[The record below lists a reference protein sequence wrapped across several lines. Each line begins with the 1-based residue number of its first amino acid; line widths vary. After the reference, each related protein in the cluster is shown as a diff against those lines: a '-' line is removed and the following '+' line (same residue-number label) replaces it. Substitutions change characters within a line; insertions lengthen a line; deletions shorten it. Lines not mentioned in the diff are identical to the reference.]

1 MEWNGEARLCG
12 FDINHLS
19 STPITVTAISY
30 QTVTRTVT
38 QIATVVVVVV
48 DTSTIVRETEITVS
62 NEQTQTNIIW
72 VTETILARRAL
83 ATPEPRFYARR
94 ENDEGPLPRR
104 WWTSAWRAAWG
115 SIAPRGQRP
124 QLDDA
129 PQAAP
134 LQRRQATVA
143 PGTVAPVPTVTKFV
157 TETVE
162 STKVV
167 SETITTQS
175 TSIVLTTV
183 TRTNTKYVELT
194 QPSQKQIPQ

>member
-1 MEWNGEARLCG
+1 M
-12 FDINHLS
+12 
-19 STPITVTAISY
+19 
-30 QTVTRTVT
+30 
-38 QIATVVVVVV
+38 VVVVV

-62 NEQTQTNIIW
+62 NEQTQTNIVW

-83 ATPEPRFYARR
+83 ATAEPRSYPRR

-104 WWTSAWRAAWG
+104 WWESAWRAAWG
-115 SIAPRGQRP
+115 TIAPRGQRP
-124 QLDDA
+124 QLLDDA

-134 LQRRQATVA
+134 LQRRQATGA

-162 STKVV
+162 STKVI

-183 TRTNTKYVELT
+183 TRTNTKYVKLV
-194 QPSQKQIPQ
+194 QPNQKQIPRLQC

>member
-1 MEWNGEARLCG
+1 MESRAEARLCG
-12 FDINHLS
+12 VDINHLS
-19 STPITVTAISY
+19 SAPITVTAISY

-62 NEQTQTNIIW
+62 NEQTQTNIVW

-83 ATPEPRFYARR
+83 ATAEPQFYARR
-94 ENDEGPLPRR
+94 ENDEGSLPRR
-104 WWTSAWRAAWG
+104 WWASAWRAAWG
-115 SIAPRGQRP
+115 SLAPRGQLP
-124 QLDDA
+124 QPLDDA

-134 LQRRQATVA
+134 LQRRQATGA

-167 SETITTQS
+167 SETITTQT

-183 TRTNTKYVELT
+183 TKTNTKYV
-194 QPSQKQIPQ
+194 